1 MAKLEREVMIR
12 FRVTPEEKARI
23 EQKMAKL
30 GMTNMAAYMRKMA
43 IDGYILNL
51 DLPVLNECASMLRR
65 CSNSLNQIAR
75 RVNATGR
82 LYDNDLEET
91 RQFLEQAWEELRQ
104 TIFSL
109 SKIKG

>member
-12 FRVTPEEKARI
+12 FRVTPEEKELI

-43 IDGYILNL
+43 LDGYILNL
-51 DLPVLNECASMLRR
+51 DLPGLNECASMLRR
-65 CSNSLNQIAR
+65 CSNNVNQIAR

-91 RQFLEQAWEELRQ
+91 RQLLTEAWEELRQ
-104 TIFSL
+104 TNLSL
-109 SKIKG
+109 AQILR

>member
-12 FRVTPEEKARI
+12 FRVTPEEKELI

-30 GMTNMAAYMRKMA
+30 GITNMAAYMRKMA
-43 IDGYILNL
+43 LDGYILNL
-51 DLPVLNECASMLRR
+51 DLPGLNECASMLRR
-65 CSNSLNQIAR
+65 CSNNVNQIAR

-91 RQFLEQAWEELRQ
+91 RQLLNQAWEELRQ
-104 TIFSL
+104 TNLSL
-109 SKIKG
+109 AQILR